1 MCLSLLHDINT
12 EVFNMLFNKKLV
24 TIAVLASAMVAGS
37 ALAADGK
44 KGATV
49 EFKAQL
55 RAASC
60 DVTSTT
66 KGSVIDWGVF
76 TVDQAAGKN
85 VGDVLGA
92 AKDFNLTLTNC
103 SKAGTDTAMN
113 VYAQGQEAT
122 GFPELFANKDAK
134 SLAVKLMSGAVK
146 ILPNADSVV
155 TLGANVEADG
165 GAIIPMQASLLLTQ
179 ANGVA
184 PDLLNVPVTFT
195 VSYN

>member
-1 MCLSLLHDINT
+1 
-12 EVFNMLFNKKLV
+12 MLFNKKL
-24 TIAVLASAMVAGS
+24 AVLAVLAGSMVAGS

-44 KGATV
+44 KGALV

-60 DVTSTT
+60 DVTSST

-76 TVDQAAGKN
+76 TVDQTAGKN
-85 VGDVLGA
+85 VNDMLGD
-92 AKDFNLTLTNC
+92 AKDFNLVLTNC
-103 SKAGTDTAMN
+103 SKDGSDTTMN

-134 SLAVKLMSGAVK
+134 SLAVKLESGAAK
-146 ILPNADSVV
+146 ILPNQDAPV
-155 TLGANVEADG
+155 TLSGAVTANG
-165 GAIIPMQASLLLTQ
+165 GATIPVTASLLLTK
-179 ANGVA
+179 ADGVA
-184 PDLLNVPVTFT
+184 PDVLNVPVTFT

>member
-1 MCLSLLHDINT
+1 
-12 EVFNMLFNKKLV
+12 MLFNKKL
-24 TIAVLASAMVAGS
+24 AVLAVLAGSMVAGS

-44 KGATV
+44 KGAEVT
-49 EFKAQL
+49 FKAQL

-76 TVDQAAGKN
+76 TVDQTTGKKVN
-85 VGDVLGA
+85 DMLGD
-92 AKDFNLTLTNC
+92 AKDFSLVLTNC
-103 SKAGTDTAMN
+103 SKDGSDTTMN

-134 SLAVKLMSGAVK
+134 SLAVKLESGAVK
-146 ILPNADSVV
+146 LLPNQDAEV
-155 TLGANVEADG
+155 TLAEAVKKDG
-165 GAIIPMQASLLLTQ
+165 GASIPVKASLLLTK
-179 ANGVA
+179 ADGVA
-184 PDLLNVPVTFT
+184 PDILSVPVTFT